1 MRYAA
6 LIEVDNSREDP
17 EDGRRGLREELAPA
31 LKAMPGFESALL
43 LTAYDHG
50 RGVAVIVF
58 DSEDDARAIASSFV
72 EGQAIRDGVVITRT
86 DVLEVSASA

>member
-1 MRYAA
+1 MKYAA

-17 EDGRRGLREELAPA
+17 EAGRRGLREELAPA
-31 LKAMPGFESALL
+31 LRAMPGFDSALL

-58 DSEDDARAIASSFV
+58 ESEDDARTMASSFV
-72 EGQAIRDGVVITRT
+72 EGQEIRDGVVITRK
-86 DVLEVSASA
+86 DVFEVSASA